1 MPSFDVVNKL
11 EMPEVQNAV
20 EQARKEIIGRYDFKG
35 TNSAL
40 EVDEKKKE
48 ITIRSNSADR
58 VAAAFDVLM
67 ARLMKRNIS
76 PKVLESLANEE
87 LPGGTVKRIIK
98 LKDGIDDV
106 NAKKVVALI
115 KEAFPKN
122 ASASINANLVRV
134 TSKSRDSLQEV
145 IAFLRSQ
152 DLPVPLQFTNPR
164 D

>member
-11 EMPEVQNAV
+11 EMPEVQNAA

-35 TNSAL
+35 TNTLL

-58 VAAAFDVLM
+58 VAAAYDVLM
-67 ARLMKRNIS
+67 GRLMKRNIS

-98 LKDGIDDV
+98 LKDGLDDV
-106 NAKKVVALI
+106 NSKKVVALI
-115 KEAFPKN
+115 KENFPKT

-134 TSKSRDSLQEV
+134 SSKSRDSLQDV
-145 IAFLRSQ
+145 IQFLRGQ